1 MENYFWYKTCPVCVG
16 EGRLFITEDLSRK
29 RLYLHCEECESG
41 FPDPAQLE
49 NSFLTLNKDYKYKL
63 ADFETIK
70 NYGWE
75 SFAQNS
81 VNENQVPN
89 I

>member
-1 MENYFWYKTCPVCVG
+1 MQKYFWYKTCPICDG
-16 EGRLFITEDLSRK
+16 EGRLFITEDISRK

-41 FPDPAQLE
+41 FLDPTQLK
-49 NSFLTLNKDYKYKL
+49 NSFLTVIENYKYKL
-63 ADFETIK
+63 ANFETIK

-75 SFAQNS
+75 SIAQNS
-81 VNENQVPN
+81 VSENEVPN